1 MLTKSVHAIITA
13 MLKLKSL
20 VLFFMIISP
29 SISARDLAD
38 IRSRAIE
45 QYEIR
50 KERELQKIIE
60 QQNDNS
66 LKSKESRTQK
76 NLKDGLQQ

>member
-1 MLTKSVHAIITA
+1 
-13 MLKLKSL
+13 MLKLKN
-20 VLFFMIISP
+20 VVFIFMFLSP

-50 KERELQKIIE
+50 KERELQKIID
-60 QQNDNS
+60 QRSDS
-66 LKSKESRTQK
+66 PKSKESRSQK
-76 NLKDGLQQ
+76 NLENELQQ